1 MRPGHDLVDLRLSE
15 FGLFGHVDEPF
26 DIAAKGYLFDPLH
39 RRMTNVYILLCINQ
53 LPARPRDHRRVVHA
67 IPGLRVGARHV
78 VLASEVCA
86 KPPQFL
92 VARDA
97 P

>member
-39 RRMTNVYILLCINQ
+39 RRMTNVYILLCM
-53 LPARPRDHRRVVHA
+53 LFP
-67 IPGLRVGARHV
+67 
-78 VLASEVCA
+78 
-86 KPPQFL
+86 
-92 VARDA
+92 
-97 P
+97 